1 MKTLN
6 EETTQR
12 IVDFLNGLR
21 TEVVI
26 TDYVREYDDI
36 DFDDAY
42 NSIFDIVQD
51 NGGFNI
57 EIIYYARAI
66 EYLKENDCSLNE
78 SLEIAE
84 EYGYEIKT
92 LNSEVLASLLASRNA
107 MEDFGDLQSEIDNF
121 FSELAEEL
129 EEEEAD

>member
-121 FSELAEEL
+121 FSELAKEL